1 MFVQYPIDDVK
12 MMLAVRSDLGMTK
25 GKIGA
30 QVGHATLGGYHT
42 IKKWAQ
48 KSAYW
53 RKVLQTW
60 SYDGQKKVCVKAT
73 SEAQLLEIKA
83 KAREMGIPTYVV
95 ADAGHTQIE
104 AGSLTV
110 CGLGPCTTKQVQ
122 FVTGALK
129 LL

>member
-1 MFVQYPIDDVK
+1 

-30 QVGHATLGGYHT
+30 QCGHATLGAFHT
-42 IKKWAQ
+42 IKKWA
-48 KSAYW
+48 KTSTYW
-53 RKVLQTW
+53 SKVLKTW
-60 SYDGQKKVCVKAT
+60 SYVGQKKVCVKAT
-73 SEAQLLEIKA
+73 SEAHLLEIKA
-83 KAREMGIPTYVV
+83 KAMEMGIPCYTV

-110 CGLGPCTTKQVQ
+110 CGMGPCTTKQIN
-122 FVTGALK
+122 FVTGGLK